1 MTSDYRE
8 ILYAVEEHVATVTFN
23 RPEHRNPIS
32 IDMLDEVQ
40 RAVGRAQ
47 QDGAVRVLVITGAGR
62 AFCSGGD
69 VKSMAEVASAG
80 GGAISARQEQVGLIQ
95 ETQLMLRR
103 FPKVLIAAVN
113 GAAYGAGLDLACAAD
128 FRLAADTARFCEVY
142 VRLGLAP
149 GGGGAWLLPRIVG
162 LTNALDMVL
171 SGEPIDAATALR
183 YGLVSRVMPADEL
196 IAATREFAERFVL
209 SAPRGVQVAKRAV
222 LRGLEMSF
230 EAALDFIRPQV
241 GILRQTED
249 HKEGLRALRERR
261 LPRFEGR

>member
-1 MTSDYRE
+1 MSEYRE
-8 ILYAVEEHVATVTFN
+8 IRYEVDEHVATITFN
-23 RPEHRNPIS
+23 RPDQRNPIS
-32 IDMLDEVQ
+32 VEMLDEVG
-40 RAVGRAQ
+40 RAVRASQ
-47 QDGAVRVLVITGAGR
+47 EDDDVRVLVITGAGR

-69 VKSMAEVASAG
+69 VKSMAQVAASG
-80 GGAISARQEQVGLIQ
+80 GGAVAARQEQVGLIQ
-95 ETQLMLRR
+95 ETQLLLRR

-183 YGLVSRVMPADEL
+183 YGLVSRVVPADEL
-196 IAATREFAERFVL
+196 PAATREFAERFVL

>member
-1 MTSDYRE
+1 MSDYRD
-8 ILYAVEEHVATVTFN
+8 ILYQVQDQIGTITFN

-32 IDMLDEVQ
+32 ADMLDEVQ
-40 RAVGRAQ
+40 RAVRAAQ
-47 QDGAVRVLVITGAGR
+47 QDDTVRVLVITGEGR

-69 VKSMAEVASAG
+69 VKSMAQVAS
-80 GGAISARQEQVGLIQ
+80 GGAGAIAQRQEQVGLIQ
-95 ETQLMLRR
+95 ETQLLLRR

-162 LTNALDMVL
+162 LTHALELIL
-171 SGEPIDAATALR
+171 SGEPIDAETALR
-183 YGLVSRVMPADEL
+183 IGLVSRVAPAAEL
-196 IAATREFAERFVL
+196 LAVTREFARRFAL

-222 LRGLEMSF
+222 RHGLDMSF
-230 EAALDFIRPQV
+230 EAALDFIRPQI

-249 HKEGLRALRERR
+249 HQEGLRALRERR